1 MMGAGTELVVEN
13 DQAGT
18 MARVATKLGV
28 LANISEAI

>member
-13 DQAGT
+13 DQASA
-18 MARVATKLGV
+18 MARVAIGV